1 MPRTHG
7 GRRPG
12 SGPKPSGKPHKV
24 PVSGAFTPAEIAR
37 IENARQPGESRA
49 ACIRRLVLAALE
61 RIGEECAGT
70 GL

>member
-1 MPRTHG
+1 
-7 GRRPG
+7 
-12 SGPKPSGKPHKV
+12 V

-37 IENARQPGESRA
+37 IEAVRQPGESRA